1 MRAPPGSA
9 SNSRLSLQHIFAVL
23 IGTAALLLL
32 LNATYLTSLSPVGD
46 LDVDLDGI
54 VSARDIRR
62 HAAATSPP
70 HTSIAACDPH
80 AAGTIRQRA
89 APFNPIANA
98 SSVIRVGETVRLT
111 VLTARTLRIEQRR
124 NPRERFD
131 ERSSFAIVNRYLPVP
146 SHKATLS
153 SDCQLLSAHRCL
165 VLTTAQLR
173 LELSA
178 PANAT
183 AAQITRGAAGPALRT
198 GCSTEPSLTLPGT
211 FPKVWSR
218 TGRRLGCPP
227 PRCGCGWLSTA
238 IGARSGIRACRT
250 RISCQAPSAR
260 WTRWTARPSSAAIGC
275 RSTSA
280 PAERTTRTAP
290 WA

>member
-89 APFNPIANA
+89 APPFNPIANA

-198 GCSTEPSLTLPGT
+198 GCGARLGAFPDPSSTLP
-211 FPKVWSR
+211 
-218 TGRRLGCPP
+218 
-227 PRCGCGWLSTA
+227 
-238 IGARSGIRACRT
+238 
-250 RISCQAPSAR
+250 
-260 WTRWTARPSSAAIGC
+260 
-275 RSTSA
+275 
-280 PAERTTRTAP
+280 
-290 WA
+290 